1 MSGRRHPRLLRQ
13 APSAAIT
20 TSPMP
25 DQNTALEA
33 LRKVVDPEL
42 RRDLV
47 SLGMVKDLRVDG
59 EAVSLQV
66 ELTTPACPLKE
77 TIGRDVNAALQAAG
91 FKTVQLRWG
100 AQVRAAPGVAQSQ
113 LTPGVKNII
122 LVGAGK
128 GGVGKSTVAIN
139 LAVALG
145 KLGAKVGI
153 LDADIYGPSIPI
165 LTGLTERPT
174 SRDGKKLDPLRAHGI
189 EVMSIGF
196 LVDPDQAL
204 IWRGPMVTGALIQ
217 LLRDVSWGELDYLV
231 LDLPPGTGDIPL
243 TLAQNVRAAGVV
255 LVSTP
260 QDLALAD
267 VIRAKLMFDKVSIP
281 VLGIVENMSAFVCPH
296 CRQQT
301 DIFSHGGAQLA
312 AQKMGIRFLGDV
324 PIDLA
329 IREGGDRGTPIVA
342 GAPESPQA
350 QAFFTVA
357 RNVAGAVSTQVLKAP
372 RLPVIG
378 GAQPRA

>member
-1 MSGRRHPRLLRQ
+1 MPLDND
-13 APSAAIT
+13 AAL
-20 TSPMP
+20 
-25 DQNTALEA
+25 QA
-33 LRKVVDPEL
+33 LRKVLDPEL

-47 SLGMVKDLRVDG
+47 SLGMIKDLAVDG
-59 EAVSLQV
+59 DAVRLKV

-77 TIGRDVNAALQAAG
+77 TIGRDVTAALEGAG
-91 FKTVQLRWG
+91 FRRVQIAWG
-100 AQVRAAPGVAQSQ
+100 AQVRGAPGVAQAQ

-128 GGVGKSTVAIN
+128 GGVGKSTVAVN
-139 LAVALG
+139 VAVALAR
-145 KLGAKVGI
+145 LGAKVGI
-153 LDADIYGPSIPI
+153 LDADIYGPSLPV
-165 LTGLTERPT
+165 LTGLSERPT
-174 SRDGKKLDPLRAHGI
+174 SRDGQRLEPLEAHG
-189 EVMSIGF
+189 VKAMSIGF

-217 LLRDVSWGELDYLV
+217 LLRDVNWGDLDYLV

-260 QDLALAD
+260 QDVALAD

-281 VLGIVENMSAFVCPH
+281 VLGIVENMSSFVCPH
-296 CRQQT
+296 CRQET
-301 DIFSHGGAQLA
+301 AIFAHGGARA
-312 AQKMGIRFLGDV
+312 AAEKMGIRFLGEI

-329 IREGGDRGTPIVA
+329 IREGGDKGVPIVA
-342 GAPESPQA
+342 GASDGPQA
-350 QAFFTVA
+350 QAFFAVA

-378 GAQPRA
+378 AQPRA

>member
-1 MSGRRHPRLLRQ
+1 MPLDN
-13 APSAAIT
+13 AA
-20 TSPMP
+20 
-25 DQNTALEA
+25 ALDA
-33 LRKVVDPEL
+33 LRKVLDPEL

-47 SLGMVKDLRVDG
+47 SLGMVKDLSVEGDSVR
-59 EAVSLQV
+59 LKV

-77 TIGRDVNAALQAAG
+77 TIGKDVKAALEAVG
-91 FKTVQLRWG
+91 FRRVEVAWG
-100 AQVRAAPGVAQSQ
+100 AQVRSAPGVAQSQ

-128 GGVGKSTVAIN
+128 GGVGKSTVAVN
-139 LAVALG
+139 LAVALAR
-145 KLGAKVGI
+145 LGAKVGI
-153 LDADIYGPSIPI
+153 LDADIYGPSLPM
-165 LTGLTERPT
+165 LTGLSERPT
-174 SRDGKKLDPLRAHGI
+174 SRDGQKLEPLEAHGAKA
-189 EVMSIGF
+189 MSIGF

-217 LLRDVSWGELDYLV
+217 LLRDVNWGELDYLV
-231 LDLPPGTGDIPL
+231 LDLPPGTGDVPL

-260 QDLALAD
+260 QDVALAD

-281 VLGIVENMSAFVCPH
+281 VLGIVENMSSFVCPH
-296 CRQQT
+296 CRQET
-301 DIFSHGGAQLA
+301 AIFAHGGVRTA
-312 AQKMGIRFLGDV
+312 AERMGIRFLGEI
-324 PIDLA
+324 PLDLA
-329 IREGGDRGTPIVA
+329 IREGGDKGVPVVS
-342 GAPESPQA
+342 GAPDSPEA

-378 GAQPRA
+378 AQPRA